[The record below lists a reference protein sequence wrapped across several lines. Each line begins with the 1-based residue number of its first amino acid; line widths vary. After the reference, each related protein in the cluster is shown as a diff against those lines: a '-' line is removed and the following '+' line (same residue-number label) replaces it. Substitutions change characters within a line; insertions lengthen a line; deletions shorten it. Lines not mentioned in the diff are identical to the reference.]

1 MVDPDETPAW
11 LWLGIIAA
19 TLAVVWAVS
28 VIV

>member
-11 LWLGIIAA
+11 LGLGIIAA

-28 VIV
+28 VIA